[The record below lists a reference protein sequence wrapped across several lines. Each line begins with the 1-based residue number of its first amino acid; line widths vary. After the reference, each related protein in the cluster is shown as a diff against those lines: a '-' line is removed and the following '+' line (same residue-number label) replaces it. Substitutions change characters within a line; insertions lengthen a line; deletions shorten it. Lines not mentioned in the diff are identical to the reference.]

1 MQTNNEFT
9 RVSRR
14 AKIDVNDTT
23 SVENITMEWKWLE
36 KTLKQEDKEIEQLKT
51 YIKHIEDCIQ
61 HTEDM
66 EKATRD
72 TILVIKDAYN
82 QVLEL
87 ERVHFFNP
95 SNFPVEATLDSI
107 INHAFSGGIRTKRA
121 LQLLG
126 YITLNDEL
134 GDFAP
139 GVFQKAFEAYLDK
152 KTKNQEKNSWFFGL
166 I

>member
-23 SVENITMEWKWLE
+23 SIENITMDWKWLE
-36 KTLKQEDKEIEQLKT
+36 KTLKQEDKEIKQLDEYRKRL
-51 YIKHIEDCIQ
+51 EDSIQ
-61 HTEDM
+61 HAEDM

-72 TILVIKDAYN
+72 TISVIKDAYN

-87 ERVHFFNP
+87 DRVHFFNP
-95 SNFPVEATLDSI
+95 SNFPADAALDSI
-107 INHAFSGGIRTKRA
+107 INHAFSGGVRTKRA

-126 YITLNDEL
+126 YITLNEEL

-139 GVFQKAFEAYLDK
+139 GVFQKAFEAYQK
-152 KTKNQEKNSWFFGL
+152 SKSQEKNSWFFGL